1 MVAGDVLGATAAI
14 GGTVL
19 APAGAAKLMT
29 NPAVIKWLST
39 PASQISKDVSA
50 HVARLV
56 AIGQAEPEIQE
67 ELRQYY
73 KAIRSYT
80 GYSEPASEGTEQ

>member
-1 MVAGDVLGATAAI
+1 
-14 GGTVL
+14 
-19 APAGAAKLMT
+19 MT
-29 NPAVIKWLST
+29 SPAVIKWLST
-39 PASQISKDVSA
+39 PASQIAKDVTA

-80 GYSEPASEGTEQ
+80 GYDEPVNEGTAQ